1 MIEGLTVNQVYSL
14 TEEIAPEGYV
24 KATSISFTVDN
35 TGNVQKITMID
46 KIVSMSKVDVG
57 GKEVEGAT
65 IQVKDKDGNIIDEWV
80 STTESHLIKGLE
92 EGQTYILHEEV
103 TADGYVKATDVEFTV
118 SKEKTDDKV
127 TMIDKIVDMSKID
140 VAGEE
145 VPGAKIQVFDEDGN
159 ATMEQGGGNLTGTY
173 EYVDEYT
180 LLVSLDNSGST
191 LNYACAFAEDED
203 GVTMVLM
210 NDDTG
215 YNGIYFMQ

>member
-1 MIEGLTVNQVYSL
+1 MKRKVLAMMMGLTLALAVTACGGSDTAADTADTAVEETVDDTAEADEAEAEDVAAEDA
-14 TEEIAPEGYV
+14 TEETEEDLGPLYSIEAAVAP
-24 KATSISFTVDN
+24 
-35 TGNVQKITMID
+35 
-46 KIVSMSKVDVG
+46 
-57 GKEVEGAT
+57 
-65 IQVKDKDGNIIDEWV
+65 
-80 STTESHLIKGLE
+80 
-92 EGQTYILHEEV
+92 
-103 TADGYVKATDVEFTV
+103 
-118 SKEKTDDKV
+118 
-127 TMIDKIVDMSKID
+127 D
-140 VAGEE
+140 VAVTTWHFVGAMLDGEE
-145 VPGAKIQVFDEDGN
+145 LDAETATGVLDQNYGGTLDMVFDEDGN